1 MDLTGCFLGF
11 RAVDDG
17 PGADFVRSGREEVDQ
32 TQQGIAG
39 FDQLV
44 QARFGQAQF
53 FQEDFGF
60 VVRQFGDFGFN
71 LGRDGDDL
79 SAFLGGVFFDAF
91 DVGVG
96 IGIACFVFCDVGDVD
111 DRLQGQEVEFFD
123 LRQFIFCQ
131 AGFAGRVAVF
141 QAGQDFFQDGVFD
154 FGVLVATLSDFGD
167 AVRPFLGRFQ
177 VGQAQ
182 FRIDRFDVAD
192 RVDGAVDV
200 GDVRVFKAAD
210 DFSDGIGFTDVAE
223 ELVAQAFA
231 LGGTGDEAGDIDEA
245 HDSGNCFFR
254 FVHVGQDLDAF
265 IRDFY
270 DADIRFDRAEGVVCR
285 FCAGL
290 GNRVEQ
296 RALTDIRQ
304 ADDAYFQIGTQW
316 LNHLYLNNFKSA
328 MRLTASTVFSLVPKA
343 VRRR

>member
-1 MDLTGCFLGF
+1 MDLAGRFLGL

-17 PGADFVRSGREEVDQ
+17 PGADFVSTGSEEVDQ
-32 TQQGIAG
+32 AQEGIAG
-39 FDQLV
+39 FDQFI

-60 VVRQFGDFGFN
+60 VVGQFGDFRFD
-71 LGRDGDDL
+71 LGRYGDDL
-79 SAFLGGVFFDAF
+79 GAFLGGVFFDAL

-96 IGIACFVFCDVGDVD
+96 VGIAGFIFGDVGDVD
-111 DRLQGQEVEFFD
+111 DRLQGQEVEVFD
-123 LRQFIFCQ
+123 LRQFIFGQ
-131 AGFAGRVAVF
+131 AGFAGRFAFF
-141 QAGQDFFQDGVFD
+141 QAGQDFFQDCVFD
-154 FGVLVATLSDFGD
+154 FGFLVAALGDFGD
-167 AVRPFLGRFQ
+167 AVSPFLCRFQ
-177 VGQAQ
+177 VGQAE
-182 FRIDRFDVAD
+182 FRVDRFDVAD

-200 GDVRVFKAAD
+200 SDVRVFEAAD

-223 ELVAQAFA
+223 EFIAQAFA
-231 LGGTGDEAGDIDEA
+231 FGCTGDEAGDVDEA
-245 HDSGNCFFR
+245 HDSRDCFFR
-254 FVHVGQDLDAF
+254 FIHVGQDLDAF
-265 IRDFY
+265 IRDFN

-296 RALTDIRQ
+296 CALTDIRQ